1 MFFVYNNKCR
11 CNTKSMK
18 RMVRMKRIVLLIV
31 SALLLAP
38 QSFAAAYADAAG
50 SACLMNAVTGEVV
63 FEKNSGE
70 RLPMASTTKIMTL
83 LAALKKTSQDEVV
96 TVSAAAA
103 ATEGSSAYIETGMR
117 ITMEALEY
125 GLMLN
130 SGNDAAVAIAEYI
143 SGDCGSF
150 ADEMNKLAKE
160 IGAENTQFM
169 NPNGLDQEGHY
180 TTAYD
185 LALITRYAM
194 RDESFRRIVSAKIY
208 TAGFVRADGTEGS
221 MEYINHNK
229 LLGTLEGCTGVK
241 TGYTKADGRCLVSA
255 AQRDGAEYIAVTLND
270 SNDWNEHRELMELA
284 FSDCRLI
291 NAVSAGDCLG
301 HAVSGKSSCD
311 LVAAED
317 FNIPVNGEGYHNID
331 IVPHIPDMD
340 GVPLNKGEK
349 AGSAEILCNGR
360 SAGSVD
366 VVAKNDFAAGMRT
379 DIRPCFMFTI
389 LTLIKNIL

>member
-1 MFFVYNNKCR
+1 MR
-11 CNTKSMK
+11 
-18 RMVRMKRIVLLIV
+18 RIVLLIV

-38 QSFAAAYADAAG
+38 QAFAAEYADAAG
-50 SACLMNAVTGEVV
+50 SACLMNVVTGEVL

-70 RLPMASTTKIMTL
+70 RMPMASTTKIMTL
-83 LAALKKTSQDEVV
+83 LAALKETSQDEIV

-103 ATEGSSAYIETGMR
+103 AAEGSSAYIETGMR

-130 SGNDAAVAIAEYI
+130 SGNDAAVAIAEYV

-150 ADEMNKLAKE
+150 AAEMNELAKE
-160 IGAENTQFM
+160 IGAENTNFM

-194 RDESFRRIVSAKIY
+194 RDESFRKIVSTKLY
-208 TAGFVRADGTEGS
+208 TAEFVRADGTQGS

-241 TGYTKADGRCLVSA
+241 TGYTKKAGRCLVSA
-255 AQRDGAEYIAVTLND
+255 AERSGAEYISVTLND
-270 SNDWNEHRELMELA
+270 ADDWKEHKELMELA
-284 FSDCRLI
+284 FGDSRLI

-301 HAVSGKSSCD
+301 HAVNGRRSCD
-311 LVAAED
+311 LIAAEG
-317 FNIPVNGEGYHNID
+317 FNVPVNGEGYHNID

-340 GVPLNKGEK
+340 GVALNKGEK
-349 AGSAEILCNGR
+349 AGYIEILCNGR
-360 SAGSVD
+360 RAGCVD
-366 VVAKNDFAAGMRT
+366 VVAKEDFAAGMGT
-379 DIRPCFMFTI
+379 AVKPCFLFTI

>member
-1 MFFVYNNKCR
+1 MR
-11 CNTKSMK
+11 
-18 RMVRMKRIVLLIV
+18 RIVLLIV

-38 QSFAAAYADAAG
+38 RTFAAAYADAAG
-50 SACLMNAVTGEVV
+50 SACLMNAVTGEVL

-83 LAALKKTSQDEVV
+83 LAALKETSQDEIV

-103 ATEGSSAYIETGMR
+103 AAEGSSAYIETGMR
-117 ITMEALEY
+117 ISMEALEY

-130 SGNDAAVAIAEYI
+130 SGNDAAVAIAEYV
-143 SGDCGSF
+143 SGDCDSF
-150 ADEMNKLAKE
+150 AAEMNELAKE
-160 IGAENTQFM
+160 IGAENTHFM

-194 RDESFRRIVSAKIY
+194 RDESFRKIVSTKLY
-208 TAGFVRADGTEGS
+208 TAEFVRADGTQGS

-229 LLGTLEGCTGVK
+229 LLGTLDGCTGVK
-241 TGYTKADGRCLVSA
+241 TGYTKTDGRCLVSA
-255 AQRDGAEYIAVTLND
+255 AERNGAEYIAVTLND
-270 SNDWNEHRELMELA
+270 ADDWKEHKELMELA
-284 FSDCRLI
+284 FGDSRLI

-301 HAVSGKSSCD
+301 HAVNGRRSCD

-317 FNIPVNGEGYHNID
+317 FNVPVNGEGYHNID

-340 GVPLNKGEK
+340 GVALNKGEK
-349 AGSAEILCNGR
+349 AGYIEILCNGR
-360 SAGSVD
+360 SAGCVD
-366 VVAKNDFAAGMRT
+366 VVAKENFAAGMGT
-379 DIRPCFMFTI
+379 AVRPCFLFTI

>member
-1 MFFVYNNKCR
+1 
-11 CNTKSMK
+11 
-18 RMVRMKRIVLLIV
+18 MVLMGRIVLLIM

-38 QSFAAAYADAAG
+38 RPFAAAYADAAG
-50 SACLMNAVTGEVV
+50 SACLMNAVTGEVL

-70 RLPMASTTKIMTL
+70 KLPMASTTKIMTL
-83 LAALKKTSQDEVV
+83 LTALKETSQDEIV

-103 ATEGSSAYIETGMR
+103 ATEGSSAYIEAGMR
-117 ITMEALEY
+117 ISMEALEY

-130 SGNDAAVAIAEYI
+130 SGNDAAVAIAEYV
-143 SGDCGSF
+143 SGDCDSF
-150 ADEMNKLAKE
+150 AAEMNELAGE
-160 IGAENTQFM
+160 IGVENTRFM

-185 LALITRYAM
+185 LAQITRYAM
-194 RDESFRRIVSAKIY
+194 RDERFRKIVSTRLY

-255 AQRDGAEYIAVTLND
+255 AERDGAEYIAVTLND
-270 SNDWNEHRELMELA
+270 ADDWKEHKELMELA
-284 FSDCRLI
+284 FSDSRLI

-301 HAVSGKSSCD
+301 HVVDGKRFCD

-317 FNIPVNGEGYHNID
+317 FNVPVNGEGYNNID

-349 AGSAEILCNGR
+349 AGYIEILCNGR
-360 SAGSVD
+360 SAGYVD
-366 VVAKNDFAAGMRT
+366 VVAKEDFAAGNGAAV
-379 DIRPCFMFTI
+379 RPCFLFTI